1 MTLPLEGIVVVSVE
15 QAVAAPFASRQ
26 LADLGARVIKIER
39 PGSGDFARDYDHAV
53 NGLSAHFVWLNRSK
67 ESLAVDL
74 KDPAGRRVI
83 HRLVD
88 RADVFVQNLAPGA
101 ADRLGL
107 GADELRSTRPR
118 LITCDVS
125 GYGDGGPYRQRRAY
139 DLLIQSEVGLLSVTG
154 SPDAPARA
162 GISVADIAA
171 GMYAFSGV
179 LSALYERERT
189 GVGRRV
195 HVSLFD
201 SLAEWMGFPFY
212 YGRYGPTPL
221 PRAGAAHAGIAP
233 YGPFRTGDGGTVVMA
248 VQNDREWVRFTEV
261 VLGEPALAT
270 DPRYATNS
278 ARVTHRSVLGERIE
292 ERFADLTT
300 DATEDL
306 LEAARI
312 GHARMNDVNNLDSH
326 PQVVGRGR
334 LRQIDSPVGP
344 LCALEPPTTDGHRPA
359 LMGPVPTVGEHGR
372 AVLRWVGYSVEEIES
387 LVRDGVVDCAPEPP
401 AGGVPGLPGEAPGE
415 LDGGSR

>member
-39 PGSGDFARDYDHAV
+39 PGSGDFARDYDHVV

-67 ESLAVDL
+67 ESVTVDL
-74 KDPAGRRVI
+74 KSPAGRRVI

-88 RADVFVQNLAPGA
+88 RADVFLQNLAPGA
-101 ADRLGL
+101 TDRLGL
-107 GADELRSTRPR
+107 GAEELRSTRPR

-125 GYGDGGPYRQRRAY
+125 GYGQGGPYEQRRAY
-139 DLLIQSEVGLLSVTG
+139 DLLVQSEVGLLSVTG

-189 GVGRRV
+189 GVGRGV
-195 HVSLFD
+195 QVSLFD

-212 YGRYGPTPL
+212 FGRYGPAPL

-233 YGPFRTGDGGTVVMA
+233 YGPFRTGDGGTVVLA
-248 VQNDREWVRFTEV
+248 VQNDREWARFTEV
-261 VLGEPALAT
+261 VLGDAELTT

-278 ARVTHRSVLGERIE
+278 ARVAHRTLLGERIE
-292 ERFADLTT
+292 ERFADLTIG
-300 DATEDL
+300 ATEEL
-306 LEAARI
+306 LEAAGI
-312 GHARMNDVNNLDSH
+312 GHARMNDVATLDSH
-326 PQVVGRGR
+326 PQVVGRDR
-334 LRQIDSPVGP
+334 LRQVGSPVGP
-344 LCALEPPTTDGHRPA
+344 LYALEPPTGGDHRPA
-359 LMGPVPTVGEHGR
+359 PMGPVPALGEHGR
-372 AVLRWVGYSVEEIES
+372 AVLRWAGYQPEEIES
-387 LVRDGVVDCAPEPP
+387 LVRGGVV
-401 AGGVPGLPGEAPGE
+401 GVPDEWNGESG
-415 LDGGSR
+415 